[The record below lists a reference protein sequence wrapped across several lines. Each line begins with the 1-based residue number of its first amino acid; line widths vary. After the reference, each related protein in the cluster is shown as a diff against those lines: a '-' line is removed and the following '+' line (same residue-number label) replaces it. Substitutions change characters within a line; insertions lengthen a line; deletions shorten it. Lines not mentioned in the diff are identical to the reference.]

1 MQNQVLKV
9 WQGRIGSSEWL
20 PCVYK
25 LEPGFVYKLE
35 SDFVCEQPAEVG
47 AGTDGMRYNPRAW
60 LNYTSWYVHKEV
72 SPDQRSTSKQSA
84 WLMTAWRINHVHRT
98 FTAMSPT
105 PEQPLWGAQP
115 RGRLSPPQCSTSRCC
130 HLKRADF
137 RAPEIARHH
146 PFSRCVTRGA
156 NSDESFLPRQ
166 EVIDLNNCLGIF
178 TWHSNTVAVMITNV
192 SLPHSK
198 SIIGMS
204 VSDNLYSN
212 KIFTLSQ
219 FWIVA
224 NISCD
229 SHFIIQRELSQ
240 AFGTFIDADCHWISP
255 FSCLF
260 YSLSLVT
267 TYCFSVSRH

>member
-1 MQNQVLKV
+1 M
-9 WQGRIGSSEWL
+9 
-20 PCVYK
+20 YK
-25 LEPGFVYKLE
+25 LEP
-35 SDFVCEQPAEVG
+35 DFVCEQPAG
-47 AGTDGMRYNPRAW
+47 SGSRNGWDTLQPTCMAKLYLLIRTQGGQP
-60 LNYTSWYVHKEV
+60 SCI

-84 WLMTAWRINHVHRT
+84 GLVTAWRINHVHRT

-105 PEQPLWGAQP
+105 PGQPLWGAQP
-115 RGRLSPPQCSTSRCC
+115 LGRLSPPQCSTSRCC

-240 AFGTFIDADCHWISP
+240 AFGTFIDADCH
-255 FSCLF
+255 
-260 YSLSLVT
+260 
-267 TYCFSVSRH
+267 